1 MITKKRLIVPIF
13 DYSITIVIYDK
24 WSDLEGILDD
34 DLFRDS
40 RANGITVNYG
50 NYSLV
55 CIDKKY
61 YSTIVHEAGH
71 LVNSIW
77 RYIGYTPMRDNDEVD
92 QYLVTYIYNK
102 IVDVFYK
109 HNNIKDNLMR
119 DTN

>member
-24 WSDLEGILDD
+24 WSDLGGILDD

-77 RYIGYTPMRDNDEVD
+77 RYIGYNPQRDNDEPS
-92 QYLVTYIYNK
+92 QYLLTYLFEK
-102 IVDVFYK
+102 IENVWKK
-109 HNNIKDNLMR
+109 HI
-119 DTN
+119 TN

>member
-13 DYSITIVIYDK
+13 DYIITIVIYDK
-24 WSDLEGILDD
+24 WSDLESILDE
-34 DLFRDS
+34 DLYRDS

-55 CIDKKY
+55 CIDKKH

-77 RYIGYTPMRDNDEVD
+77 RYIGYNPQRDNDEPS
-92 QYLVTYIYNK
+92 QYLLTYLFEK
-102 IVDVFYK
+102 IENVWKK
-109 HNNIKDNLMR
+109 HI
-119 DTN
+119 TN

>member
-13 DYSITIVIYDK
+13 DYTINIIIYDK

-34 DLFRDS
+34 DLYRDS
-40 RANGITVNYG
+40 NSKGITVNYG

-77 RYIGYTPMRDNDEVD
+77 RYIGYNPQRDNDEPS
-92 QYLVTYIYNK
+92 QYLLTYLFEK
-102 IVDVFYK
+102 IESVWKK
-109 HNNIKDNLMR
+109 HI
-119 DTN
+119 TN